1 MTRATVPGPSPA
13 TPVLAAPALA
23 PLPLA
28 EGAAARARALCLSR
42 SARFDT
48 ATGVLDHVA
57 RFAAATPDAP
67 AVVDGDT
74 TLTYPGLL
82 ARADRYRT
90 ALATAGCGEGSVV
103 AAVGD
108 RSADTIA
115 AFLALEGLGAVY
127 LPLATDW
134 PAQRVTEVLE
144 RAAAGFLLDY
154 SGGPGG
160 GGAAGETA
168 VKAAAGLGT
177 TIVTAP
183 GAGATGPG
191 ATTGRP
197 GATPVLWAPDGRDRS
212 LEPRYCIFTS
222 GTTGRPKGAAV
233 EHRGMVN
240 HLWAK
245 VADLDL
251 TADDRL
257 AFTAPL
263 VFDIA
268 IWQMLAP
275 LLVGGAVVVVHQP
288 SLDFPRR
295 VRTALERTGV
305 TVVELVPTVVGWLVA
320 EAERRGPVLPA
331 LRWLISTGEEL
342 RPELAARA
350 LTALPHVRLLNAYG
364 PTECSDDVTHHEVT
378 AADTGL
384 DRLPVGGPV
393 DNARLYLLVHEAAGV
408 NEAAGENGE
417 NEAAGGVWRSAE
429 PGEAGELFVG
439 GVVVGLGYVNDPD
452 NNARAFFTDPLDPES
467 PTGRLYRTGDLARF
481 EDGTVLYLGRIDR
494 QVKVAGVRMELDEIE
509 TVLLRHPAVD
519 RAAVTV
525 PVVDGNPALAAHYT
539 VRGPVTPEEL
549 RAHLAGSLPE
559 AMVPRLLT
567 ELDALPLTPNGK
579 TDHRALRRLTQ
590 DGTSPAEV

>member
-1 MTRATVPGPSPA
+1 MTTPPAAVPSAPTA
-13 TPVLAAPALA
+13 PVLA

-28 EGAAARARALCLSR
+28 DGAAARAASLSLGR
-42 SARFDT
+42 LAEFDT
-48 ATGVLDHVA
+48 APGVLHHVA

-74 TLTYPGLL
+74 TLTYPELL
-82 ARADRYRT
+82 TRAARFRA
-90 ALATAGCGEGSVV
+90 ALTSAGCGAGSVV
-103 AAVGD
+103 AAVGE

-134 PAQRVTEVLE
+134 PAERVTEVLQ
-144 RAAAGFLLDY
+144 RGAAGFLLDY
-154 SGGPGG
+154 SGAPNGGGPG
-160 GGAAGETA
+160 AETA

-177 TIVTAP
+177 TVVAAP
-183 GAGATGPG
+183 GPDAAVAPYT
-191 ATTGRP
+191 
-197 GATPVLWAPDGRDRS
+197 PDGRDQS

-233 EHRGMVN
+233 EHRGMLN

-245 VADLDL
+245 VADLEL

-263 VFDIA
+263 VFDIS

-275 LLVGGAVVVVHQP
+275 LLVGGAVVVVRQRD
-288 SLDFPRR
+288 LDFPRR
-295 VRTALERTGV
+295 VRTALEHTGV
-305 TVVELVPTVVGWLVA
+305 TVVELVPTVVGWLVG

-342 RPELAARA
+342 RPELAARTLA
-350 LTALPHVRLLNAYG
+350 ALPHVRLLNAYG
-364 PTECSDDVTHHEVT
+364 PTECSDDVTHHEVS
-378 AADTGL
+378 AADTTRS
-384 DRLPVGGPV
+384 RLPVGGPV
-393 DNARLYLLVHEAAGV
+393 ANARLYLLVREEDEGP
-408 NEAAGENGE
+408 
-417 NEAAGGVWRSAE
+417 WRAAE

-439 GVVVGLGYVNDPD
+439 GVVVGLGYVNDPG
-452 NNARAFFTDPLDPES
+452 NNARAFFADPLDPDS

-481 EDGTVLYLGRIDR
+481 EEGVVLYLGRVDR

-509 TVLLRHPAVD
+509 AVLLRHPAVD
-519 RAAVTV
+519 HAAVTV
-525 PVVDGNPALAAHYT
+525 PVVDGHPVLAAHYT
-539 VRGPVTPEEL
+539 VHGPVTPEEL
-549 RAHLAGSLPE
+549 RAHLARSLPE
-559 AMVPRLLT
+559 AMVPRRLT

-579 TDHRALRRLTQ
+579 TDHRALRQLTQ

>member
-1 MTRATVPGPSPA
+1 MTLRTAPA
-13 TPVLAAPALA
+13 PAPAAPVLT

-28 EGAAARARALCLSR
+28 EGAAARAGALSLGR
-42 SARFDT
+42 SAEFDT
-48 ATGVLDHVA
+48 APGVLHHVA

-82 ARADRYRT
+82 ARAARFRA
-90 ALATAGCGEGSVV
+90 ALVAAGCGAGSVV
-103 AAVGD
+103 AAVGE

-127 LPLATDW
+127 LPVATDW

-160 GGAAGETA
+160 GGAAGETSVA
-168 VKAAAGLGT
+168 AAAGLG
-177 TIVTAP
+177 VTVVAAP
-183 GAGATGPG
+183 GPDATAEADATGAPY
-191 ATTGRP
+191 
-197 GATPVLWAPDGRDRS
+197 APDGRDQS

-251 TADDRL
+251 TAGDRL

-263 VFDIA
+263 VFDISV
-268 IWQMLAP
+268 WQMLAP
-275 LLVGGAVVVVHQP
+275 LLVGGAVVVVRQP
-288 SLDFPRR
+288 DLDFPRR
-295 VRTALERTGV
+295 VRTVLERTGV
-305 TVVELVPTVVGWLVA
+305 TVVELVPTVVGWLVG
-320 EAERRGPVLPA
+320 EAERRGPVLPD

-342 RPELAARA
+342 RPELAARTLA
-350 LTALPHVRLLNAYG
+350 ALPHVRLLNAYG

-384 DRLPVGGPV
+384 PRLPVGRPI
-393 DNARLYLLVHEAAGV
+393 DNARLYLLVHE
-408 NEAAGENGE
+408 EDE
-417 NEAAGGVWRSAE
+417 GVWRSAE

-452 NNARAFFTDPLDPES
+452 NNARAFFADPLDPGS

-481 EDGTVLYLGRIDR
+481 EEGVVLYLGRVDR

-509 TVLLRHPAVD
+509 AVLLRHPAVD

-525 PVVDGNPALAAHYT
+525 PVVDGNPVLAAHYT
-539 VRGPVTPEEL
+539 ARGPVTPGEL

-559 AMVPRLLT
+559 AMVPRRLT

-579 TDHRALRRLTQ
+579 TDHRALRRLAQ

>member
-1 MTRATVPGPSPA
+1 MTPRPAAASPA
-13 TPVLAAPALA
+13 PAVPAFA

-28 EGAAARARALCLSR
+28 EGAAARATALSLGR
-42 SARFDT
+42 SAEFDT
-48 ATGVLDHVA
+48 ASGVLHHVA

-82 ARADRYRT
+82 TRAARFRA
-90 ALATAGCGEGSVV
+90 ALASAGCGAGSVV
-103 AAVGD
+103 AVVGN
-108 RSADTIA
+108 RCADTIA

-127 LPLATDW
+127 LPVATDW
-134 PAQRVTEVLE
+134 PAQRVTEVL
-144 RAAAGFLLDY
+144 RRSAAGFLLDN
-154 SGGPGG
+154 SGGLDGG
-160 GGAAGETA
+160 HGGETA

-177 TIVTAP
+177 TVVAAP
-183 GAGATGPG
+183 GPDAAVAPYT
-191 ATTGRP
+191 
-197 GATPVLWAPDGRDRS
+197 PDGRDQS
-212 LEPRYCIFTS
+212 SEARYCIFTS

-245 VADLDL
+245 VADLEL

-263 VFDIA
+263 VFDISV
-268 IWQMLAP
+268 WQMLAP
-275 LLVGGAVVVVHQP
+275 LLVGGAVVVVQQQD
-288 SLDFPRR
+288 LDFPRR
-295 VRTALERTGV
+295 VRTVLERTGV
-305 TVVELVPTVVGWLVA
+305 TVVELVPTVVGWLVG
-320 EAERRGPVLPA
+320 EAERRGPVLPS
-331 LRWLISTGEEL
+331 LRRLISTGEEL

-350 LTALPHVRLLNAYG
+350 LAALPHVRLLNAYG

-378 AADTGL
+378 AADTARP
-384 DRLPVGGPV
+384 RLPVGGPV
-393 DNARLYLLVHEAAGV
+393 ANARLYLLVQEEDGGPWRAAG
-408 NEAAGENGE
+408 
-417 NEAAGGVWRSAE
+417 

-452 NNARAFFTDPLDPES
+452 NNARAFFTDTLDPDS

-481 EDGTVLYLGRIDR
+481 EEGVVLYLGRVDR
-494 QVKVAGVRMELDEIE
+494 QVKIAGVRMELDEVE
-509 TVLLRHPAVD
+509 AVLLRHPAVD

-525 PVVDGNPALAAHYT
+525 PVVDGRPVLAAHYT

-549 RAHLAGSLPE
+549 LAHLADSLPE
-559 AMVPRLLT
+559 AMVPRRLT

-579 TDHRALRRLTQ
+579 TDHRALRRLAQ

>member
-1 MTRATVPGPSPA
+1 MTGA
-13 TPVLAAPALA
+13 AAPAPFA
-23 PLPLA
+23 TAPVAPAAPAFSPLPLA
-28 EGAAARARALCLSR
+28 EGAAARATALSLGR
-42 SARFDT
+42 LAEFDT
-48 ATGVLDHVA
+48 STGVLHHVA

-67 AVVDGDT
+67 AVIDGDT
-74 TLTYPGLL
+74 TLTYPELL
-82 ARADRYRT
+82 TRAARFRA
-90 ALATAGCGEGSVV
+90 ALVSAGCGAGSVV

-144 RAAAGFLLDY
+144 RSAAGFLLDY
-154 SGGPGG
+154 SGAPGAGGPG
-160 GGAAGETA
+160 GETA

-177 TIVTAP
+177 TVVAAP
-183 GAGATGPG
+183 GPDAA
-191 ATTGRP
+191 
-197 GATPVLWAPDGRDRS
+197 VAPYASDGRDQS

-245 VADLDL
+245 VCDLEFS
-251 TADDRL
+251 AGDRL

-263 VFDIA
+263 VFDIS
-268 IWQMLAP
+268 IWQMLTP
-275 LLVGGAVVVVHQP
+275 LLVGGAVVVVRQQD
-288 SLDFPRR
+288 LDFPRR
-295 VRTALERTGV
+295 VRTVLERTGV

-320 EAERRGPVLPA
+320 EAERRAPVLPA

-350 LTALPHVRLLNAYG
+350 LAALPHVRLLNAYG

-378 AADTGL
+378 AADTTRP
-384 DRLPVGGPV
+384 RLPVGGPV
-393 DNARLYLLVHEAAGV
+393 DNARLYLLVRDEDEGP
-408 NEAAGENGE
+408 
-417 NEAAGGVWRSAE
+417 WRAAE
-429 PGEAGELFVG
+429 PGEAGDLFVG

-452 NNARAFFTDPLDPES
+452 NNARAFFTDPLDPDS

-481 EDGTVLYLGRIDR
+481 EDGVVLYLGRVDR

-509 TVLLRHPAVD
+509 AVLLRHPAVD

-525 PVVDGNPALAAHYT
+525 PVVDGHPALAAHYT

-559 AMVPRLLT
+559 AMVPRRLT

-579 TDHRALRRLTQ
+579 TDHRALRQLTQ

>member
-1 MTRATVPGPSPA
+1 MTASSPA
-13 TPVLAAPALA
+13 STSGSVFAAATAFA

-28 EGAAARARALCLSR
+28 DGAAARATALSLGR
-42 SARFDT
+42 SAEFDT
-48 ATGVLDHVA
+48 CTGVLQHVT

-67 AVVDGDT
+67 AVIDGDT

-82 ARADRYRT
+82 ARAARVRT
-90 ALATAGCGEGSVV
+90 ALVAAGCGAGSVV
-103 AAVGD
+103 AAVGE

-144 RAAAGFLLDY
+144 RAAASHLLDY
-154 SGGPGG
+154 SAAPDGTPNGGPG
-160 GGAAGETA
+160 GETA
-168 VKAAAGLGT
+168 VKAAAGLG
-177 TIVTAP
+177 VTVVGAP
-183 GAGATGPG
+183 GPDAHGTDNPDADPYGS
-191 ATTGRP
+191 
-197 GATPVLWAPDGRDRS
+197 DGRDQSR
-212 LEPRYCIFTS
+212 EPRYCIFTS

-245 VADLDL
+245 VSDLEFS
-251 TADDRL
+251 TGDRL

-263 VFDIA
+263 VFDIS
-268 IWQMLAP
+268 IWQMLTP
-275 LLVGGAVVVVHQP
+275 LLVGGAVVVVRQED
-288 SLDFPRR
+288 LAFPRR
-295 VRTALERTGV
+295 VRTVLERTGV
-305 TVVELVPTVVGWLVA
+305 TVVELVPTVVGWLVG
-320 EAERRGPVLPA
+320 EAERRAPVLPA

-350 LTALPHVRLLNAYG
+350 LTALPHARLLNAYG

-378 AADTGL
+378 AADTTRP
-384 DRLPVGGPV
+384 RLPVGGPV
-393 DNARLYLLVHEAAGV
+393 DNARLYLLARDEDEGP
-408 NEAAGENGE
+408 
-417 NEAAGGVWRSAE
+417 WRAAE
-429 PGEAGELFVG
+429 PGEAGDLFVG
-439 GVVVGLGYVNDPD
+439 GVVVGLGYVNDPE
-452 NNARAFFTDPLDPES
+452 NNARAFFTDTVDPGS

-481 EDGTVLYLGRIDR
+481 EDGVVLYLGRVDR

-509 TVLLRHPAVD
+509 AVLLRHPAVD
-519 RAAVTV
+519 RGAVTV
-525 PVVDGNPALAAHYT
+525 PVVDGHPVLAAHYT

-549 RAHLAGSLPE
+549 RAHLAASLPE
-559 AMVPRLLT
+559 AMVPRRLT

-579 TDHRALRRLTQ
+579 TDHRALRQLTQ

>member
-1 MTRATVPGPSPA
+1 MTTAPTTPTTPAGPE
-13 TPVLAAPALA
+13 LA

-28 EGAAARARALCLSR
+28 EGAAARATELCLGR

-48 ATGVLDHVA
+48 GTGVLHHVA
-57 RFAAATPDAP
+57 RFAETTPHAP
-67 AVVDGDT
+67 AVIDGDT
-74 TLTYPGLL
+74 TLAYPELL
-82 ARADRYRT
+82 SRA
-90 ALATAGCGEGSVV
+90 ALFRAALVSAGCGAGSVV

-144 RAAAGFLLDY
+144 RSAAGFLLDY
-154 SGGPGG
+154 SGALGG
-160 GGAAGETA
+160 GETA

-177 TIVTAP
+177 AIVTAP
-183 GAGATGPG
+183 GPDAA
-191 ATTGRP
+191 A
-197 GATPVLWAPDGRDRS
+197 APYTCDGRDQSR
-212 LEPRYCIFTS
+212 EPRYCIFTS

-245 VADLDL
+245 VSDLEL
-251 TADDRL
+251 SAGDRL

-263 VFDIA
+263 VFDIS

-275 LLVGGAVVVVHQP
+275 LLVGGAVVVVRQED
-288 SLDFPRR
+288 LGFPRR
-295 VRTALERTGV
+295 VRTVLERTGV
-305 TVVELVPTVVGWLVA
+305 TVVELVPTVVGWLVG
-320 EAERRGPVLPA
+320 EAERRAPVVPA

-350 LTALPHVRLLNAYG
+350 LAALPHVRLLNAYG

-378 AADTGL
+378 AADTTRP
-384 DRLPVGGPV
+384 RLPVGRPV
-393 DNARLYLLVHEAAGV
+393 DNARLYLLVRDEEEGPWRAAD
-408 NEAAGENGE
+408 
-417 NEAAGGVWRSAE
+417 R
-429 PGEAGELFVG
+429 GEAGDLFVG

-452 NNARAFFTDPLDPES
+452 NNARAFFTDPLDPDS

-481 EDGTVLYLGRIDR
+481 EDGVVLYLGRVDR

-509 TVLLRHPAVD
+509 AVLLRHPAVD

-525 PVVDGNPALAAHYT
+525 PVVDGHPSLAAHYT
-539 VRGPVTPEEL
+539 VREPVTPEEL
-549 RAHLAGSLPE
+549 RAHLAGALPE
-559 AMVPRLLT
+559 AMVPRRLT
-567 ELDALPLTPNGK
+567 ELDVLPLTPNGK
-579 TDHRALRRLTQ
+579 TDHRALRQLTQ
-590 DGTSPAEV
+590 DGTSLAEV